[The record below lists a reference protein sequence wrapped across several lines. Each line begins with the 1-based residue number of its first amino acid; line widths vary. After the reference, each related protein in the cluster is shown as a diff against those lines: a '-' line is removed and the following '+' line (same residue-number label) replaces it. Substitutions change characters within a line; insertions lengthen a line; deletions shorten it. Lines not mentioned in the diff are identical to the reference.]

1 MGFPTRLCLT
11 AAVLTGSLHVALAQS
26 PLDLRQ
32 LHTGSTTDPAPTYSS
47 ETTKHQALGDMAM
60 MDDDKMGSKPT
71 GGMPMSDDDKMG
83 SKPAGA
89 MPMNDD
95 KMGGK
100 TGQGSPTMGASTGME
115 RMMPMMAMGMPAMPG
130 RSGNLLWATDHVEGR
145 IAFLQAELAITDTQM
160 AQWHGLADA
169 MRSAAKSVLATIAAQ
184 PPGRPVTAP
193 DRGDREIQ
201 LLSARLESMRAV
213 HSAEVTLYAVLSDNQ
228 KKVINE
234 LIAGP
239 IGPL

>member
-60 MDDDKMGSKPT
+60 MDDDKMGSKPAS
-71 GGMPMSDDDKMG
+71 GMPMSDDDKMG
-83 SKPAGA
+83 
-89 MPMNDD
+89 
-95 KMGGK
+95 GK
-100 TGQGSPTMGASTGME
+100 TGQGNPTMGASTGME